1 MAIWIGFFVLVFLLL
16 ALDLGVF
23 NKTPHAIT
31 TREAMGWTALWVSLS
46 LLFSVF
52 VFFAYQNGWVPNADE
67 LSGQAAVLK
76 YLTGYLVEQ
85 SLSMDNIFVIAM
97 IFAYFKVPRQYQHRV
112 LFWGILG
119 ALFFR
124 GIMIGL
130 GVVLIKKFAWLTY
143 AFGAFLLYSAY
154 KMWTAHEGV
163 HPNKNPVIKWV
174 KRFFPVTKSFE
185 GESFFVRRK
194 HILAATPLFV
204 ALMVVET
211 TDVMFAFDSI
221 PAIFAI
227 TTDPFLVFTSNIF
240 AILGLRSLYFVLASI
255 IDKFKYLQHALVFIL
270 AYVGVKMLLVHHV
283 EIPEWFSLAVIALSL
298 CIGVLASLR
307 GQSSLGSLDEKEA
320 PMKDEKEEKEGEAPH
335 PDEPGQ
341 GLGKSKIRAG
351 S

>member
-1 MAIWIGFFVLVFLLL
+1 MAIWIGFIVLVLILL

-23 NKTPHAIT
+23 NKRPHAIT
-31 TREAMGWTALWVSLS
+31 TREAMGWTFLWIFLS
-46 LLFSVF
+46 LLFSIF
-52 VFFAYQNGWVPNADE
+52 IFYAYNNNWLPNTDG
-67 LSGQAAVLK
+67 LTGSKAVLK
-76 YLTGYLVEQ
+76 YLTGYLVEK

-119 ALFFR
+119 ALIFR
-124 GIMIGL
+124 GLMIGL

-143 AFGAFLLYSAY
+143 VFGVFLLYSAY
-154 KMWTAHEGV
+154 KMWTTDEGI

-174 KRFFPVTKSFE
+174 KRFFPVTKQFE
-185 GESFFVRRK
+185 GEHFFVRRK

-204 ALMVVET
+204 ALLVVET
-211 TDVMFAFDSI
+211 TDIMFAFDSI

-255 IDKFKYLQHALVFIL
+255 IDKFRYLQHSLVFIL

-283 EIPEWFSLAVIALSL
+283 EIPEWLSLSVITLSLAAGIM
-298 CIGVLASLR
+298 ASIWKKR
-307 GQSSLGSLDEKEA
+307 KEVPLIREA
-320 PMKDEKEEKEGEAPH
+320 EAGPVEEKKPAGEVMK
-335 PDEPGQ
+335 E
-341 GLGKSKIRAG
+341 
-351 S
+351 

>member
-1 MAIWIGFFVLVFLLL
+1 MVIWIGFFILVFILL

-23 NKTPHAIT
+23 NKIPHAIT
-31 TREAMGWTALWVSLS
+31 TREAMGWTALWVTLS

-52 VFFAYQNGWVPNADE
+52 IYFAYQNNWVSSGE
-67 LSGQAAVLK
+67 GMSGQTAVLK
-76 YLTGYLVEQ
+76 YLTGYLVEK

-124 GIMIGL
+124 GAMIGL
-130 GVVLIKKFAWLTY
+130 GVVLIKKFGWLTY
-143 AFGAFLLYSAY
+143 VFGVFLLYSAY
-154 KMWTAHEGV
+154 KMWTTNEGV

-185 GESFFVRRK
+185 GERFFVRRR
-194 HILAATPLFV
+194 HIIAATPLFI
-204 ALMVVET
+204 ALLVVET
-211 TDVMFAFDSI
+211 TDIMFAFDSI

-255 IDKFKYLQHALVFIL
+255 IDKFRYLQHALVFIL
-270 AYVGVKMLLVHHV
+270 AYVGVKMLLVHHL
-283 EIPEWFSLAVIALSL
+283 EIPEWLSLAVIALSL
-298 CIGVLASLR
+298 GAGILASVYLKR
-307 GQSSLGSLDEKEA
+307 RQELKGEPDKETPA
-320 PMKDEKEEKEGEAPH
+320 EEEQGRTLP
-335 PDEPGQ
+335 PDEPGPEIE
-341 GLGKSKIRAG
+341 KSKIRAG

>member
-163 HPNKNPVIKWV
+163 HPNKSPKAF
-174 KRFFPVTKSFE
+174 RFGKALFPGDQE
-185 GESFFVRRK
+185 LRRRK
-194 HILAATPLFV
+194 LFC
-204 ALMVVET
+204 AQET
-211 TDVMFAFDSI
+211 HPGRYPAFRCADGSG
-221 PAIFAI
+221 
-227 TTDPFLVFTSNIF
+227 DHRCNVR
-240 AILGLRSLYFVLASI
+240 LR
-255 IDKFKYLQHALVFIL
+255 
-270 AYVGVKMLLVHHV
+270 
-283 EIPEWFSLAVIALSL
+283 
-298 CIGVLASLR
+298 
-307 GQSSLGSLDEKEA
+307 
-320 PMKDEKEEKEGEAPH
+320 
-335 PDEPGQ
+335 
-341 GLGKSKIRAG
+341 
-351 S
+351 

>member
-1 MAIWIGFFVLVFLLL
+1 MAIWIGFFVLVFILL

-31 TREAMGWTALWVSLS
+31 TREAMGWTALWVTLS
-46 LLFSVF
+46 LIFSFF
-52 VFFAYQNGWVPNADE
+52 VFFAYRDNWVPNADE

-124 GIMIGL
+124 GLMIGL

-143 AFGAFLLYSAY
+143 VFGVFLLYSAY
-154 KMWTAHEGV
+154 KMWTADEGV

-174 KRFFPVTKSFE
+174 KRFFPVTKNFE
-185 GESFFVRRK
+185 GERFFVRRR
-194 HILAATPLFV
+194 HILAATPLFI
-204 ALMVVET
+204 ALLVVET

-240 AILGLRSLYFVLASI
+240 AILGLRSLYFVLASV
-255 IDKFKYLQHALVFIL
+255 IDKFRYLQHALVFIL

-283 EIPEWFSLAVIALSL
+283 EIPEWLSLAVIALSL
-298 CIGVLASLR
+298 SVGVLASVR
-307 GQSSLGSLDEKEA
+307 ARRRQERIPPGEEPAGPEAKDQENGAPPTGEGSPKS
-320 PMKDEKEEKEGEAPH
+320 
-335 PDEPGQ
+335 
-341 GLGKSKIRAG
+341 GKSKMRAG

>member
-1 MAIWIGFFVLVFLLL
+1 MAIWIGFFVLIFILL

-23 NKTPHAIT
+23 NKNAHAIT
-31 TREAMGWTALWVSLS
+31 TREAMGWTALWISLS
-46 LLFSVF
+46 LLFSGF
-52 VFFAYQNGWVPNADE
+52 VYFAYENSWVPNSDE

-119 ALFFR
+119 ALLFR
-124 GIMIGL
+124 GVMIGL

-143 AFGAFLLYSAY
+143 VFGVFLLYSAY
-154 KMWTAHEGV
+154 KMWKADEGV
-163 HPNKNPVIKWV
+163 HPNKNPIIKWV

-185 GESFFVRRK
+185 GEHFFVRRR
-194 HILAATPLFV
+194 HILAATPLFI
-204 ALMVVET
+204 ALLVVET

-227 TTDPFLVFTSNIF
+227 TTDPFLIFTSNIF
-240 AILGLRSLYFVLASI
+240 AILGLRSLYFVLAAV
-255 IDKFKYLQHALVFIL
+255 IDKFRYLQHALVFIL

-283 EIPEWFSLAVIALSL
+283 EIPEWLSLTVIALSL
-298 CIGVLASLR
+298 GIGVLASILAQR
-307 GQSSLGSLDEKEA
+307 KKEHM
-320 PMKDEKEEKEGEAPH
+320 PEKEELDKEEVGPAATSN
-335 PDEPGQ
+335 EPVKQ
-341 GLGKSKIRAG
+341 IGKSKIRAG

>member
-1 MAIWIGFFVLVFLLL
+1 MAIWIGFFVLVFVLL

-23 NKTPHAIT
+23 NKTPHAVT
-31 TREAMGWTALWVSLS
+31 TREAMGWTALWITLS
-46 LLFSVF
+46 LLFGVF
-52 VFFAYQNGWVPNADE
+52 VYFAYQNDWVPSGE
-67 LSGQAAVLK
+67 GMSGQTAVLK
-76 YLTGYLVEQ
+76 YLTGYLVEK

-97 IFAYFKVPRQYQHRV
+97 IFAYFKVPKQYQHRV

-124 GIMIGL
+124 GAMIGL
-130 GVVLIKKFAWLTY
+130 GVVLIKKFGWLTY
-143 AFGAFLLYSAY
+143 VFGVFLLYSAY
-154 KMWTAHEGV
+154 KMWTTHEGV

-185 GESFFVRRK
+185 GERFFVRRR
-194 HILAATPLFV
+194 HIIAATPLFI
-204 ALMVVET
+204 ALLVVET
-211 TDVMFAFDSI
+211 TDIMFAFDSI

-255 IDKFKYLQHALVFIL
+255 IDKFRYLQHALVFIL

-283 EIPEWFSLAVIALSL
+283 EIPEWLSLAVIALSL
-298 CIGVLASLR
+298 GAGILASAYLKR
-307 GQSSLGSLDEKEA
+307 RQEGREKLEKEIPA
-320 PMKDEKEEKEGEAPH
+320 EEGQDSALPS
-335 PDEPGQ
+335 DEPGPQ
-341 GLGKSKIRAG
+341 MGKSKIRAG

>member
-1 MAIWIGFFVLVFLLL
+1 MAIWIGFFVLVFILL

-23 NKTPHAIT
+23 NKNAHAIT

-46 LLFSVF
+46 LLFSGF
-52 VFFAYQNGWVPNADE
+52 VFFAYQNNWVPNSDG
-67 LSGQAAVLK
+67 LSGQSAVLK

-124 GIMIGL
+124 GVMIGL

-143 AFGAFLLYSAY
+143 VFGLFLLYSAY
-154 KMWTAHEGV
+154 KMWTTDEGV
-163 HPNKNPVIKWV
+163 HPNKNPIIKWV

-185 GESFFVRRK
+185 GERFFVRRR
-194 HILAATPLFV
+194 HIVAATPLLI
-204 ALMVVET
+204 ALLVVET

-227 TTDPFLVFTSNIF
+227 TTDPFLIFTSNIF
-240 AILGLRSLYFVLASI
+240 AILGLRSLYFVLASV
-255 IDKFKYLQHALVFIL
+255 IDKFRYLQHALVFIL
-270 AYVGVKMLLVHHV
+270 AYVGIKMLLVHHV
-283 EIPEWFSLAVIALSL
+283 EIPEWLSLAVIVLSL
-298 CIGVLASLR
+298 GTGVLASIR
-307 GQSSLGSLDEKEA
+307 IDRNKKIRPEKEA
-320 PMKDEKEEKEGEAPH
+320 RAEEEVGAASTS
-335 PDEPGQ
+335 DEPLPQ
-341 GLGKSKIRAG
+341 IDKPKVRAG